1 MSQFVSSDELIDGM
15 IAGGRAMK
23 IDPLFLEQRTRRFGQ
38 IKVVQNILA
47 GVEPGFKGE
56 LGLALVFPLLAAHP
70 IKA

>member
-1 MSQFVSSDELIDGM
+1 
-15 IAGGRAMK
+15 MK